1 MKWKKVFFIAFLLSS
16 RFYWSAAQNSF
27 IEGELTYTV
36 SIESNNIELSKTKSF
51 GTLTLM
57 LKGNCVVKTLEL
69 NTGFKNTIIYNHQ
82 KKASCSLRNI
92 GQEKVA
98 LLLEP
103 DQLSK
108 KQNRCST
115 LRVEELV
122 TDIQTILNFK
132 TERAKLHCNNL
143 KPIIIYYTRDWLINS
158 PYLFDEFSN
167 FHYLPLSFDINN
179 EDGSI
184 IHFELKKIEAKPMDN
199 SLFEVPKDYKVIT
212 SEEYNSWQH

>member
-1 MKWKKVFFIAFLLSS
+1 MKWKKVFLIAFLLSS

-36 SIESNNIELSKTKSF
+36 SIESNNIELGKTKSS

-57 LKGNCVVKTLEL
+57 LKGNCVVKVLEL

-82 KKASCSLRNI
+82 KKASYSLRNI
-92 GQEKVA
+92 GHEKVA

-115 LRVEELV
+115 LRVEELS

-132 TERAKLHCNNL
+132 TARAKLHCNNL
-143 KPIIIYYTRDWLINS
+143 KPIIIYYTQDWLISS
-158 PYLFDEFSN
+158 PYLFDEFST
-167 FHYLPLSFDINN
+167 FHYLPLLFDINN

-199 SLFEVPKDYKVIT
+199 SLFEVPKDYKIIT